1 MVTPAT
7 APLPVLIFGDGRQP
21 ALRHELQVPIMDPVL
36 YLEVQGRRSVVVA
49 TVDLPR
55 MRALPGIVEVTSF
68 QELGFDE
75 AISGGRS
82 RREAYAEAA
91 LRACVDAGIREAV
104 APPDIEASF
113 ADALRD
119 GGVSLVFDESLFA
132 LRRRRKTGQELE
144 GIERAQRAA
153 QAGFEAV
160 CDSLRADRGSP
171 SSEGLRAVIAGRLAE
186 LQTASHEL
194 TVVASGRQSAD
205 PLNQGTGAIARDA
218 PVVVDIF
225 PRDLRSACH
234 GDFTRMLCLGTP
246 PPELVGW
253 HRDVHETLLIV
264 LEAVRP
270 GVTGEE
276 LNRIGCEHLA
286 SLGYATRLD
295 VPPDQVLEAGVLHYI
310 GHGVGLEVLEAPTLD
325 RGGEELVVGDVITIE
340 PGVYQPG
347 LGGCRLEDLVLV
359 TEDGC
364 RNITDYPYELVLI

>member
-1 MVTPAT
+1 MATPRA
-7 APLPVLIFGDGRQP
+7 ASLPILIFGDGRQP
-21 ALRHELQVPIMDPVL
+21 ALRHELEVPIMDPVL
-36 YLEVQGRRSVVVA
+36 YLEAQGQRSVVVA

-55 MRALPGIVEVTSF
+55 MRAIPGIDGVTAF

-75 AISGGRS
+75 AISSGCS
-82 RREAYAEAA
+82 RREAYAEAV
-91 LRACVDAGIREAV
+91 LRACTSAGIREAV
-104 APPDIEASF
+104 APPDIEASLV
-113 ADALRD
+113 DALRN

-132 LRRRRKTGQELE
+132 LRRRRKTGEELA

-153 QAGFEAV
+153 QAGFDAV
-160 CDSLRADRGSP
+160 CDSLRSDRESP
-171 SSEGLRAVIAGRLAE
+171 SSDSLRAVIARTLAE
-186 LQTASHEL
+186 MQTASHEL
-194 TVVASGRQSAD
+194 TVVASGSHSAD
-205 PLNQGTGAIARDA
+205 PLNQGTGPIVRDA

-225 PRDLRSACH
+225 PRDLRSSCH

-246 PPELVGW
+246 SPELVGW

-286 SLGYATRLD
+286 RLGYATRLD

-347 LGGCRLEDLVLV
+347 LGGCRLEDLVVV

-364 RNITDYPYELVLI
+364 RNLTDYSYELAVI